1 MERFAF
7 IQGEKYAFFLGG
19 SLVSATFQ
27 NTYCK
32 APAYEHRFVRAEG
45 EGNLINSARAVSLK
59 NESGWVLQNPSTG
72 LTQPLTAAPMSKRA
86 AKMRR
91 QRRLADLQRKAF
103 FKQFEGCTYMAKA
116 HGGALFKR
124 VAGPLPR

>member
-7 IQGEKYAFFLGG
+7 IRGEQYAFILGG
-19 SLVSATFQ
+19 SSVSATFQ
-27 NTYCK
+27 NTYK
-32 APAYEHRFVRAEG
+32 AAGLFEHRFVNAEG
-45 EGNLINSARAVSLK
+45 ECINSARAVSLK

-103 FKQFEGCTYMAKA
+103 VQQFEGCKYMAKA

>member
-1 MERFAF
+1 
-7 IQGEKYAFFLGG
+7 
-19 SLVSATFQ
+19 LVSATFQ